1 MTTDTTS
8 TTPWPRE
15 IRVKSG
21 RQVLAISWDDG
32 TENELEAE
40 YLRVESPSAEV
51 KGHGEA
57 DRKTVGGKRNV
68 KLSGA
73 EPVGNYAVRLTF
85 DDGHSTG
92 IFTYRYL
99 KTLAADRER
108 IWAAY
113 LAELEQKGLS
123 RDRPGQA

>member
-1 MTTDTTS
+1 MTTDTTA

-32 TENELEAE
+32 TESELEAE

>member
-1 MTTDTTS
+1 MTTETQ
-8 TTPWPRE
+8 TTPWPQE

-21 RQVLAISWDDG
+21 RRVLAISWDDG
-32 TENELEAE
+32 TESDFDAE

-51 KGHGEA
+51 KGHSAA
-57 DRKTVGGKRNV
+57 DRKTVGGKRDV
-68 KLSGA
+68 RLAGV
-73 EPVGNYAVRLTF
+73 EPVGNYAVRLSF

-108 IWAAY
+108 IWAEY
-113 LAELEQKGLS
+113 LAELEAKGLS

>member
-1 MTTDTTS
+1 MTTE

-15 IRVKSG
+15 IRLKSG
-21 RQVLAISWDDG
+21 RQILAISWDDG
-32 TENELEAE
+32 TESDLAAE

-51 KGHGEA
+51 KGHSEA

-68 KLSGA
+68 RLAGVEA
-73 EPVGNYAVRLTF
+73 VGNYAVRLTF

-99 KTLAADRER
+99 KTLAAERER
-108 IWAAY
+108 LWAAY
-113 LAELEQKGLS
+113 LAELDAKGLS

>member
-1 MTTDTTS
+1 MTS
-8 TTPWPRE
+8 ETTPWPRE
-15 IRVKSG
+15 IRVKRG

-32 TENELEAE
+32 TESELDAE

-51 KGHGEA
+51 KGHSEA
-57 DRKTVGGKRNV
+57 DRKTVGGKRAV
-68 KLSGA
+68 GLSGV
-73 EPVGNYAVRLTF
+73 EPVGNYAVRLSF

-99 KTLAADRER
+99 KTLAAERER
-108 IWAAY
+108 LWAAY
-113 LAELEQKGLS
+113 LAELDAKGLS

>member
-1 MTTDTTS
+1 MTTETA
-8 TTPWPRE
+8 PWPRE
-15 IRVKSG
+15 IRLKRG
-21 RQVLAISWDDG
+21 RQVLAISWGDG
-32 TENELEAE
+32 SESELDAE

-51 KGHGEA
+51 KGHSAA

-68 KLSGA
+68 TLTGV

-99 KTLAADRER
+99 KTLAGERER
-108 IWAAY
+108 IWAEY
-113 LAELEQKGLS
+113 LAELDAKGLS

>member
-1 MTTDTTS
+1 MTS
-8 TTPWPRE
+8 ETTPWPRE
-15 IRVKSG
+15 IRVKRG

-32 TENELEAE
+32 TESELDAE

-51 KGHGEA
+51 KGHSEA
-57 DRKTVGGKRNV
+57 DRKTVGGKRAV

-108 IWAAY
+108 LWAAY
-113 LAELEQKGLS
+113 LAELDAKGLS

>member
-1 MTTDTTS
+1 MTTGTA
-8 TTPWPRE
+8 PWPRE
-15 IRVKSG
+15 IRLKRG

-32 TENELEAE
+32 SESELDAE

-51 KGHGEA
+51 KGHSAA

-68 KLSGA
+68 TLTGV

-99 KTLAADRER
+99 KTLAGERER
-108 IWAAY
+108 IWAEY
-113 LAELEQKGLS
+113 LAELDAKGLS